1 MIDMKTQYLTQKEV
15 AEILGIKLSTLNH
28 HRCIKAKGWEDLPY
42 IKIGKIILYPE
53 DKFYEWLKSK
63 TINMEVYYD

>member
-1 MIDMKTQYLTQKEV
+1 MEYLTQKEV

-42 IKIGKIILYPE
+42 IKLGKIIRYPRE
-53 DKFYEWLKSK
+53 EFFNWFNSKMMLK
-63 TINMEVYYD
+63 

>member
-28 HRCIKAKGWEDLPY
+28 HRCIKAKGWENLPY
-42 IKIGKIILYPE
+42 IKLGKIIRYPRE
-53 DKFYEWLKSK
+53 EFFNWFNSKMLK
-63 TINMEVYYD
+63 